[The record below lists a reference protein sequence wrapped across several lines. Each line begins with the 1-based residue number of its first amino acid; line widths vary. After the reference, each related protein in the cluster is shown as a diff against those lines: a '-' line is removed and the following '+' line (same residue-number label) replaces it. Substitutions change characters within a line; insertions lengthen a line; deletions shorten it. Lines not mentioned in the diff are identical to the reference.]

1 MRKRKEKKTTFRVGK
16 DKNPKKEVNTGVKKG
31 FQ

>member
-1 MRKRKEKKTTFRVGK
+1 MRKRKEKNTFRVGK